1 MELWSNVEQFR
12 GFAHHY
18 NDKADEWFG
27 KVQEARGNKD
37 HMPAVMSNITGF
49 TLAQDKIIYLWY
61 VQKSEQLSW
70 QLELPERKK
79 DRNS

>member
-1 MELWSNVEQFR
+1 MEQFR
-12 GFAHHY
+12 GVAHHY
-18 NDKADEWFG
+18 NDKADEWFS

-61 VQKSEQLSW
+61 VQKAELAIGAAREKERQKQLV
-70 QLELPERKK
+70 KK
-79 DRNS
+79 LH